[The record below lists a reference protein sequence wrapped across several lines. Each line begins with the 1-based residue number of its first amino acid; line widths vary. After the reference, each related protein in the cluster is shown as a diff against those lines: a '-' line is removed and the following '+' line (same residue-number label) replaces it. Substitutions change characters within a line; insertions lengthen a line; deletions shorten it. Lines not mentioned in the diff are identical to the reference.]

1 MYCWCGNWEG
11 KQKLTQVLTG
21 KNLHFILLKNVL
33 ACLEPEALLYRHA
46 NYLGVTVCVG
56 LLMPASPL
64 GEQTDSFVFVLGFFP
79 LPSPCHS
86 GW

>member
-1 MYCWCGNWEG
+1 MYCWGGNWEG

-46 NYLGVTVCVG
+46 NCLGVTRGGGC
-56 LLMPASPL
+56 
-64 GEQTDSFVFVLGFFP
+64 
-79 LPSPCHS
+79 
-86 GW
+86 